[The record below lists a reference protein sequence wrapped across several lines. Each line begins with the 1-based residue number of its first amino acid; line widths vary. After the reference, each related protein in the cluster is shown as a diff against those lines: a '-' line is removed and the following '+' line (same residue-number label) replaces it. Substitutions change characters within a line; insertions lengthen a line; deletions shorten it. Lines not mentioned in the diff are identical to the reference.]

1 MSGIEAEGMAFVQAV
16 LAGMIVYSSYTCIR
30 KFRRIIKHNLTAIA
44 IEDMAF
50 WLGTAIYLFV
60 QIYYTSDGSIRWFFA
75 LGVVIGAGLAV
86 LSANIFIKMH
96 KKIVHKK
103 KK

>member
-1 MSGIEAEGMAFVQAV
+1 MSGIEAEGMTFVQAV

-60 QIYYTSDGSIRWFFA
+60 QIYYTSDGSIRWFFV

-86 LSANIFIKMH
+86 LSANIFIKVH
-96 KKIVHKK
+96 KKIVRKK
-103 KK
+103 KN